1 LPAELRIRQQ
11 IPAERYLMAAVQEGV
26 CMSSFGFSMFIG
38 LGGMMLAATVVVL
51 TYALRPHAVFAAKA

>member
-1 LPAELRIRQQ
+1 
-11 IPAERYLMAAVQEGV
+11 MAAVQEGV

-51 TYALRPHAVFAAKA
+51 TYALRPQTILNSKA

>member
-1 LPAELRIRQQ
+1 MPSEIRTRQ
-11 IPAERYLMAAVQEGV
+11 PERFLMATVQEGI

-51 TYALRPHAVFAAKA
+51 TYAFRPHQMLSNTKA